1 MSKRYNPDVDVPEY
15 TGRYAPYD
23 IIKEGTIALV
33 VVLILV
39 LGLSITFGSPDDKAI
54 TLQTWSKADPVDFA
68 TTAFNELNGSSA
80 VAGYGAPYNTNG
92 TSQHWGFIAPAKWL
106 GVHIP
111 INTATDFV
119 VSPLES
125 QPANPALSSALAQ
138 WKGATS
144 ATQSAWLTAYSNVS
158 SKMSFSGDRV
168 VVPSAQDGPV
178 PVMIT
183 SLTQMAR
190 SGALDQA
197 LETSK
202 GFYTTDFTKPLLFLS
217 DGTYFASLAQ
227 KGHLLGTQWG
237 MMNETDSYP
246 GQAWLWLYTFWY
258 QVSPFNTSASADFL
272 VWGLMMILT
281 AVLVLVPFIPGLR
294 SIPRR
299 IKLYRLIWRE
309 HYQDL

>member
-15 TGRYAPYD
+15 KGRYAPYD
-23 IIKEGTIALV
+23 ILKEGTIALV

-39 LGLSITFGSPDDKAI
+39 LGLAITFGSPDDKAI

-68 TTAFNELNGSSA
+68 TTAFNELNGTSA
-80 VAGYGAPYNTNG
+80 VAGYGPPYNTNG
-92 TSQHWGFIAPAKWL
+92 TSQHFGFISPAKWL

-111 INTATDFV
+111 INTARDFV
-119 VSPLES
+119 VTPLES
-125 QPANPALSSALAQ
+125 QPASPTLSRALSQ
-138 WKGATS
+138 WTAATS
-144 ATQSAWLTAYSNVS
+144 ATQTSWLSAYSNVS
-158 SKMSFSGDRV
+158 SKASFTGDQL
-168 VVPSAQDGPV
+168 VVPAAKDGPV
-178 PVMIT
+178 PVMINT
-183 SLTQMAR
+183 LTQMAR

-217 DGTYFASLAQ
+217 DGTYFAGLAQ

-258 QVSPFNTSASADFL
+258 QVSPFNTSTSADFL

-281 AVLVLVPFIPGLR
+281 AVLVLVPFIPGVR

-309 HYQDL
+309 HYRDL